1 VESLSQSLISRLK
14 DYFNAEKMGLVL
26 GEILI
31 ETLIAVSILSVFY
44 LFWRI
49 IKWIVG
55 RRLEE
60 RFDKTSAAFAEAVIK
75 FTIFAIAI
83 ISALGAAGVKTDA
96 LLGSLGVL
104 GLTLGFALRDTL
116 SNIVS
121 GILIFLDRPFTI
133 NDLVE
138 IDGKYGRIDRITL
151 RTTRVVTNDG
161 KMLAV
166 PNAEIMNKTVTSY
179 TNFPHLR
186 IDVGVTIA
194 VTENID
200 LARKLLLKLVND
212 DPDFM
217 QQPLPVVVVTELND
231 YNVVLELE
239 AWLQDE
245 RRHIEK
251 RCEIREKIFRTFTKE
266 GIDMPYETI
275 RIVPRNECVSLAD
288 DGKNSMT

>member
-1 VESLSQSLISRLK
+1 MESLSQSLISRLK
-14 DYFNAEKMGLVL
+14 DYFNAEKIGAVL

-75 FTIFAIAI
+75 FTLFAIAI

-166 PNAEIMNKTVTSY
+166 PNAEIMNKTVISY

-186 IDVGVTIA
+186 IDVSVTIA

-217 QQPLPVVVVTELND
+217 QQPRPVVVVTELND

-239 AWLQDE
+239 AWLRDE

-266 GIDMPYETI
+266 DIDMPYETI
-275 RIVPRNECVSLAD
+275 RIVPRNECASLPD

>member
-1 VESLSQSLISRLK
+1 MESLSQSLISRLK

>member
-1 VESLSQSLISRLK
+1 
-14 DYFNAEKMGLVL
+14 MGLVL

>member
-1 VESLSQSLISRLK
+1 MESLSQSLIFRLK

-194 VTENID
+194 VTESID

-275 RIVPRNECVSLAD
+275 RIVPRDECVSLAD
-288 DGKNSMT
+288 AGKNSMT

>member
-1 VESLSQSLISRLK
+1 MESLSQSLISRLK

-194 VTENID
+194 VTESID
-200 LARKLLLKLVND
+200 LARKLLLKLVKD

>member
-1 VESLSQSLISRLK
+1 MESLSQSLISRLK

-194 VTENID
+194 VTESID

-275 RIVPRNECVSLAD
+275 RIVPRNECVSLED